1 MDFTVAMPLARGLVD
16 FAVGR
21 GANRIALLDAGGVAE
36 DALEAAEGRLALHDY
51 RALFAAAEEALRDPL
66 LSFRYGLDVD
76 LRDLSLLSILGQI
89 GGKAEPALANFNK
102 YAALL
107 VDAPSVGGER
117 LAIERYGG
125 SYWLVDR
132 LMVEDFPQLA
142 ESGFSRMI
150 GAAQRAGLPTP
161 FRRVKFTHS
170 RRCSG
175 EALEALLGIQV
186 SFEQPWNA
194 GQIDA
199 ALLEASWATQPSFI
213 GEMALSH
220 ADAEL
225 ERLHRRKGL
234 AGRVRNLAEEALD
247 DGEAPAVPAICA
259 RLGVSRQTLF
269 RALRRENT
277 TARKLIEEA
286 RLNRARIALGNG
298 HSIARVAHM
307 VGYSDRAAFS
317 RAYKSWSG
325 ETPGSTRRAP
335 SHSPVAPRRPLC

>member
-21 GANRIALLDAGGVAE
+21 GANRIALLDAAGVAE
-36 DALEAAEGRLALHDY
+36 DSLQATEGRLALDDY
-51 RALFAAAEEALRDPL
+51 RALFVAAEGALGDPL
-66 LSFRYGLDVD
+66 LSFRYGLEVD

-89 GGKAEPALANFNK
+89 GGKAEPALAYFNK
-102 YAALL
+102 YSALL
-107 VDAPSVGGER
+107 VDAPGAGGER
-117 LAIERYGG
+117 LAIERYDGA
-125 SYWLVDR
+125 YWLVDR

-150 GAAQRAGLPTP
+150 GAAQRADLPSP
-161 FRRVKFTHS
+161 FRRIRFTHS

-186 SFEQPWNA
+186 NFEQPWNA

-199 ALLEASWATQPSFI
+199 GLLEASWAAQPSFI
-213 GEMALSH
+213 GEMAISH

-234 AGRVRNLAEEALD
+234 AGRVRSLAEEALD
-247 DGEAPAVPAICA
+247 DGEVPAVPAICA

-277 TARKLIEEA
+277 SARKLICEA
-286 RLNRARIALGNG
+286 RLNRARIALSNG
-298 HSIARVAHM
+298 HSIPRVAHM

-325 ETPGSTRRAP
+325 ENPGSTRRA
-335 SHSPVAPRRPLC
+335 SCHSAVAPRGTLC